1 MKYLREMKN
10 FNFIVSAFGFLI
22 FIPLILMTFN
32 FIKTLEEPTEKI
44 GIIIPGDINEP
55 GWNKSHYQGIK
66 AACENFGL
74 PLLVKNGIKENTGQC
89 SEAIKDLA
97 KNGVSMICFASY
109 AYAIEARDLVNDYPG
124 VAFATISAEN
134 HAKNM
139 TAYFVRIYQGRYLS
153 GALAG
158 MKTKSNIIGYVAA
171 KPNTEVKRGI
181 NAFTLGVQRTNP
193 QAKVLVMWTNSW
205 QDDEIET
212 KHAQRLIEE
221 GADVLTY
228 HQNKDVTARVA
239 EKFGV
244 DYIAF
249 NEILSG
255 RSEHYLTSVVCHW
268 DLYYSEV
275 IQRYLKGELNSE
287 KNYWMGIERGAIM
300 LSDYSPS
307 VTKEMILQLDSL
319 KQELISGNLI
329 FWGEIYDNEGNI
341 RCQADEAISDDKL
354 LEDMNWL
361 VKGVEVLDD

>member
-1 MKYLREMKN
+1 MKYLREIKN
-10 FNFIVSAFGFLI
+10 FNFIVAAFSFLLLV
-22 FIPLILMTFN
+22 PLILLVFK
-32 FIKTLEEPTEKI
+32 FIKTFKDEPAVI
-44 GIIIPGDINEP
+44 GVIIPGDINEP
-55 GWNKSHYQGIK
+55 GWNESHYRGIK
-66 AACENFGL
+66 TACENFGL
-74 PLLVKNGIKENTGQC
+74 PLLVRDKVKENSGQC
-89 SEAIKDLA
+89 PEAIKDLA
-97 KNGVSMICFASY
+97 QHGAGMICFASY
-109 AYAIEARDLVNDYPG
+109 AYAIEARDLVGDYPN

-158 MKTKSNIIGYVAA
+158 MKTKSNIVGYVAA

-181 NAFTLGVQRTNP
+181 NAFALGVQRTNP

-212 KHAQRLIEE
+212 DHAQRLIEA

-239 EKFGV
+239 EKYGV
-244 DYIAF
+244 DFIAF

-255 RSEHYLTSVVCHW
+255 YSERYLTSVVCRW

-275 IQRYLKGELNSE
+275 IQRYLKGELNSV
-287 KNYWMGIERGAIM
+287 KNHWMGIKRGAVM
-300 LSDYSPS
+300 LSDYSPA
-307 VTKEMILQLDSL
+307 VTKEMIAQIDSL
-319 KQELISGNLI
+319 KLELTNGNLI

-341 RCQADEAISDDKL
+341 RCEAGEAISDDTL

-361 VKGVEVLDD
+361 VRGVEVLE